1 MPGFWRLRRLVHRA
15 IALARRSLATAL
27 YWSGALAF
35 WRRRRRP
42 RNSAIVLMYHSIGG
56 AGLSPD
62 IVVSQEHFRR
72 HIEYLRRHYCL
83 LSLDHVVGLLE
94 GGRQV
99 PRHAVVVTLD
109 DGYRDNYEKALP
121 ILKRYRC
128 PATLFIAVES
138 VMTGRVPW
146 SQTLWRWL
154 QSTRELDLRISWGG
168 GNETTTEKV
177 LSLRTEQDRAE
188 ARIWLRAFAGGLGRE
203 ERQDFLKAVA
213 QRLAC
218 SVEPDTDRS
227 PAMLTWDQLR
237 EMAQGGI
244 TIGSH
249 TVTHPRLSGLDSG
262 TVRQELVE
270 SRSTLERELS
280 ADVRLFAYP
289 FGGWQD
295 FNEDTKAAVGEAGY
309 RAACAAVV
317 GNGGSSV
324 DLRALHRLYV
334 PDEPVCIFALRLLAL
349 ENDSRFIPWML
360 RNG

>member
-188 ARIWLRAFAGGLGRE
+188 ARIWLRAFAGGLGRR
-203 ERQDFLKAVA
+203 ERQDFLKALA

-237 EMAQGGI
+237 EMARWGI

-270 SRSTLERELS
+270 SRSTLGRELS

-334 PDEPVCIFALRLLAL
+334 PDEPVWMFALRLLHL
-349 ENDSRFIPWML
+349 ESDSRLIAWTL
-360 RNG
+360 RTD